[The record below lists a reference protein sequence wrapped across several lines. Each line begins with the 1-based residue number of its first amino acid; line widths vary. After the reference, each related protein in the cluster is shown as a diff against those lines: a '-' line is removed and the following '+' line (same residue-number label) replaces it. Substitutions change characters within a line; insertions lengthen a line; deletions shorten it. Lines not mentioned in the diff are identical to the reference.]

1 VCVVCAVKFLSLL
14 DIANVLLRSFV
25 SSVVIALRSVVQFL
39 LDVVEE
45 PVWVNNTQPCQLAD
59 GSLSASF
66 QKNCPPRG
74 SVMVRTLPYGSDR
87 VRSTG

>member
-1 VCVVCAVKFLSLL
+1 VVCAVKFLSLL

-59 GSLSASF
+59 GSL
-66 QKNCPPRG
+66 K
-74 SVMVRTLPYGSDR
+74 LPTSWVGYGQDPALW
-87 VRSTG
+87 VG